1 MTAVPLSSPASPLA
15 AGSVPPWLVWEARLR
30 WLGILAVSLLLTV
43 ILRKATVL
51 AFWQDWLSHFL
62 VTAVYWQGN
71 AAIFFLLLRRLPG
84 YKLTVRRVVL
94 HQLLSSEFV
103 VVATVFNAWLE
114 VRFEL
119 PGAAFGPTYWHDLRF
134 SLFTTLLITNVYESV
149 YFFQEWRNYF
159 MRAAAL
165 ERENALSRLE
175 ALKQQVDP
183 HFLFNSLNTMAG
195 LIGDNEPAQE
205 FLGALAEV
213 YRYILLSKK
222 SATVALGEEMTF
234 VDAYVH
240 LNAIRFGKKI
250 QVVKDIAPEALR
262 LRVPPVAVQ
271 MLVENAIKHNALNG
285 RAPLRITIRAAGQVL
300 SVTNTLHP
308 KTVLEK
314 STRQGL
320 QNVVS
325 RFQLL
330 TDRPLLIENRGTE
343 FEVVLPLLTTEE

>member
-1 MTAVPLSSPASPLA
+1 MTPALPSPAPSLPP
-15 AGSVPPWLVWEARLR
+15 AGSASPWLVWEARLR
-30 WLGILAVSLLLTV
+30 WVGILAVSLLLTMTM
-43 ILRKATVL
+43 RKATAL
-51 AFWQDWLSHFL
+51 AFWQDWLSHFI

-94 HQLLSSEFV
+94 HQVLGSGFV
-103 VVATVFNAWLE
+103 VIATVFNAWLE

-134 SLFTTLLITNVYESV
+134 SLLTTLLITNVYESV

-159 MRAAAL
+159 MRSAAL
-165 ERENALSRLE
+165 ERENAISRLE

-183 HFLFNSLNTMAG
+183 HFLFNSLNTMAA

-222 SATVALGEEMTF
+222 STTVALGEEMMF
-234 VDAYVH
+234 VDAYVY
-240 LNAIRFGKKI
+240 LNTIRFGKKI
-250 QVVKDIAPEALR
+250 VIAKDIAPEALH

-271 MLVENAIKHNALNG
+271 MLVENAIKHNAVSS
-285 RAPLRITIRAAGQVL
+285 RSPLRITIRAAEQVL

-308 KTVLEK
+308 KTILEK

-320 QNVVS
+320 QNIVS

-330 TDRPLLIENRGTE
+330 TDRKITIENRGHE
-343 FEVVLPLLTTEE
+343 FEVVLPLLTTPE

>member
-1 MTAVPLSSPASPLA
+1 MSSALPSSAASLLA
-15 AGSVPPWLVWEARLR
+15 TSSASSWLTWEARLR
-30 WLGILAVSLLLTV
+30 WLGIVAVSLLLTV
-43 ILRKATVL
+43 TMRKAPALT
-51 AFWQDWLSHFL
+51 FWQDWLSHFL
-62 VTAVYWQGN
+62 VTVVYWQGN
-71 AAIFFLLLRRLPG
+71 AAIFFFLRRRLPG
-84 YKLTVRRVVL
+84 YKRTVRRVAL
-94 HQLLSSEFV
+94 HQLLSTAFV

-119 PGAAFGPTYWHDLRF
+119 PAAAFVPTYWHDLRF

-149 YFFQEWRNYF
+149 YFFHEWRNYF

-222 SATVALGEEMTF
+222 STTVALGEEMAF

-250 QVVKDIAPEALR
+250 LVIKEIAPEALR

-271 MLVENAIKHNALNG
+271 MLVENAIKHNALSS
-285 RAPLRITIRAAGQVL
+285 RSPLRITIRAAGQEL
-300 SVTNTLHP
+300 RVTNTLHP

-320 QNVVS
+320 QNIVS

-343 FEVVLPLLTTEE
+343 FEVLLPLLTTAE